1 VFNMSEEKTL
11 MDFVKQAKSQ
21 IEEIDVLAVNALL
34 AEGYQVLDVR
44 EPAEFI
50 TGTVEGALNIPR
62 GILEPAADRQY
73 AGRREE
79 LMDRDKKWLLFCAS
93 SGRSAMA
100 SVVLQ
105 QMGFKSIKNINGG
118 MNAWKVAELSVSLP
132 VSD

>member
-1 VFNMSEEKTL
+1 MSAEKTL

-50 TGTVEGALNIPR
+50 TGTIEGALNIPR
-62 GILEPAADRQY
+62 GILEPAADHNY

-79 LMDRDKKWLLFCAS
+79 LMNRDKKWLLFCAS

-105 QMGFKSIKNINGG
+105 EMGFKNIKNINGG
-118 MNAWKVAELSVSLP
+118 MAAWKTAELAIHTPS
-132 VSD
+132 